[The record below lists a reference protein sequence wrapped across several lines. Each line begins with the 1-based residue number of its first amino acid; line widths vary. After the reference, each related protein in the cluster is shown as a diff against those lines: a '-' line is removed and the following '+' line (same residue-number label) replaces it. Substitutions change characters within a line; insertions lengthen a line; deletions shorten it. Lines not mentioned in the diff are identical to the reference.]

1 MVTLLNDRLLLL
13 FLLFPTKTSDCLY
26 VSTYRTFQTRVIFV
40 RCDKSHERWA
50 CRGDVL
56 LHKALLTLHSCCK
69 ENELTTGN
77 VLNSLSCSWTNAC
90 KWRNKQ
96 TPDSCSYVSTER
108 KFSKI
113 FRCGMSQQFERRLV
127 VRQDLALFQNLGKSH
142 HYDLTES
149 NLKRNTQRC
158 VTLEG
163 KQGTFHLYDVK
174 FPSRPTPLWLI

>member
-1 MVTLLNDRLLLL
+1 M
-13 FLLFPTKTSDCLY
+13 
-26 VSTYRTFQTRVIFV
+26 STYRKFQSRVIFL
-40 RCDKSHERWA
+40 RCDKSHEYWA

-56 LHKALLTLHSCCK
+56 IHKALLTMHSCDK
-69 ENELTTGN
+69 ENEPVRGN
-77 VLNSLSCSWTNAC
+77 VINSLSCSGTPAC

-96 TPDSCSYVSTER
+96 TPDSCSYVSNER

-113 FRCGMSQQFERRLV
+113 CRCGMSQQFEQRLV
-127 VRQDLALFQNLGKSH
+127 VIQDYALFQNLGKTH

-163 KQGTFHLYDVK
+163 KQGTFHLYDVN

>member
-1 MVTLLNDRLLLL
+1 MWSWSSQKLVLLPWCIKIVRYTINTPGLLRQFSLESFQRIFANYFSFILVVTLLNDRLLLL

-26 VSTYRTFQTRVIFV
+26 VSTYRTFQSRVIFV
-40 RCDKSHERWA
+40 PCDKSHERWA

-56 LHKALLTLHSCCK
+56 LHKALLTMHSCGK

-96 TPDSCSYVSTER
+96 THDSCSYVSTER

-127 VRQDLALFQNLGKSH
+127 VR
-142 HYDLTES
+142 
-149 NLKRNTQRC
+149 
-158 VTLEG
+158 
-163 KQGTFHLYDVK
+163 
-174 FPSRPTPLWLI
+174 